1 MTDVWISWNDTVDP
15 AACNTDPTV
24 YEKFSRD
31 PERTPFQW
39 DDTTSAGFS
48 TNPKTWL
55 PVASDYKQVNVKVE
69 NSADQSHLKVY
80 KDLMRLRQADS
91 MREGVTVTIA
101 LTDNVFVI
109 VRSLP
114 GNSMYITVANLSR
127 ESQNVDLT
135 AIENLPRTLTYYVV
149 GSTSRHKKG

>member
-24 YEKFSRD
+24 YEKYSRD

-48 TNPKTWL
+48 INPKTWL
-55 PVASDYKQVNVKVE
+55 PVAPDYKEVNVKTE
-69 NSADQSHLKVY
+69 NSANTSHLKIY
-80 KDLMRLRQADS
+80 KDLIRLRQTDS

-101 LTDNVFVI
+101 LTDNVFII

-114 GNSMYITVANLSR
+114 GNTMYITVANLSR
-127 ESQNVDLT
+127 ESQIIDLSL
-135 AIENLPRTLTYYVV
+135 IENLPKSLTYFIV
-149 GSTSRHKKG
+149 GTKSQHKKG